1 MRIPLPEPFD
11 FDLTV
16 GHQTHYRGRAG
27 ADLYDDGTY
36 YRVLWRADRL
46 LAAAATPTGDGSLDV
61 TLLNGGLPDDEAFA
75 GERMAELLGLD
86 VDLGGFYGV
95 LERDTVLAA
104 TVGNLRGLRPT
115 RAESMFEALVQSI
128 VAQQISGVVAR
139 VIRDGLVRELGVS
152 IAVGGHDLFAFPSP
166 EAVLAAGIDGL
177 KQLKLSARKAE
188 YIHGIA
194 RDTLEGEL
202 DPDRLSTMG
211 DEEAIAELVGLR
223 GVGRWTAEWVLMRAL
238 GRLDVL
244 PAGDLALR
252 RTVSDLYF
260 DGAGISI
267 EGLAEFAQRW
277 SPYRG
282 LATTYL
288 FAHLRR
294 LRAGVA

>member
-1 MRIPLPEPFD
+1 MTMSLVPPLSLSLLRRRGG
-11 FDLTV
+11 LTDE
-16 GHQTHYRGRAG
+16 QAG
-27 ADLYDDGTY
+27 
-36 YRVLWRADRL
+36 L
-46 LAAAATPTGDGSLDV
+46 LAELSGLLADYSEEAA
-61 TLLNGGLPDDEAFA
+61 
-75 GERMAELLGLD
+75 R
-86 VDLGGFYGV
+86 
-95 LERDTVLAA
+95 RAA
-104 TVGNLRGLRPT
+104 RL
-115 RAESMFEALVQSI
+115 
-128 VAQQISGVVAR
+128 GVVT
-139 VIRDGLVRELGVS
+139 DT
-152 IAVGGHDLFAFPSP
+152 SP
-166 EAVLAAGIDGL
+166 E
-177 KQLKLSARKAE
+177 
-188 YIHGIA
+188 
-194 RDTLEGEL
+194 LEI
-202 DPDRLSTMG
+202 DPDRLSAMD

-294 LRAGVA
+294 LRAGLA